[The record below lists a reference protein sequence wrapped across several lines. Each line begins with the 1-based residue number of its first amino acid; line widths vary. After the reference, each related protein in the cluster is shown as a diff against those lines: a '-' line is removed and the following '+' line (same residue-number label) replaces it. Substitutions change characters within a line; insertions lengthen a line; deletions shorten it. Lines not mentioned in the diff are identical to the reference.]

1 MACLERGTQNIIT
14 MMTYIIVLH
23 FSLPSLMMIYII
35 MNLIISVLVYPGSM
49 NMNEPYLMKLALS
62 LYKFL
67 LKDHHERPAKKAYDQ
82 QP

>member
-1 MACLERGTQNIIT
+1 
-14 MMTYIIVLH
+14 
-23 FSLPSLMMIYII
+23 MMIYII

-67 LKDHHERPAKKAYDQ
+67 LKDHHERPSKKAYDQ